1 MFSTMIRSS
10 QSRSFRRWET
20 IGDISTR
27 RRVKRDEDDSN
38 TEYVSMEE
46 NRDSNELNGE
56 PDQDNAMDRFAG
68 ICKLDPDYAAEKG
81 LKCFKDHKLCR

>member
-1 MFSTMIRSS
+1 MVRSSKIRS
-10 QSRSFRRWET
+10 FWRRET
-20 IGDISTR
+20 FGDISLR

-46 NRDSNELNGE
+46 NRDSNERKG
-56 PDQDNAMDRFAG
+56 DSAQDNAMDKFAG
-68 ICKLDPDYAAEKG
+68 ICKLDSDYAAEKG